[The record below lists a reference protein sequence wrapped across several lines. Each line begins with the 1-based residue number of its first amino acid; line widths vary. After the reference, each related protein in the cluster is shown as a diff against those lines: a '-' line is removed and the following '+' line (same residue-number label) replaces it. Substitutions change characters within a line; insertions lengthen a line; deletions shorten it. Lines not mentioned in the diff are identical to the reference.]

1 MTIKEMK
8 QAIKLLS
15 KEWNLGKKEAE
26 ADNDICTWIY
36 LLDILQES
44 EKIITYKL
52 GNKLIGFCGYSKE
65 NSNKHM
71 VSKKIYGFIKNKL
84 YKSSSIK
91 NLKAFKE
98 YESNY
103 NYIPE
108 ELKNYFD
115 GEISI
120 LIVDKD
126 YREKN
131 IGRKLLLDVFELAKK
146 DNIKNLQ
153 IVTDESC
160 NYKFY
165 EKLGCKK
172 IYETIVENKEIG
184 QLGNGYTEKAFI
196 YEKKL

>member
-1 MTIKEMK
+1 
-8 QAIKLLS
+8 
-15 KEWNLGKKEAE
+15 
-26 ADNDICTWIY
+26 
-36 LLDILQES
+36 
-44 EKIITYKL
+44 
-52 GNKLIGFCGYSKE
+52 
-65 NSNKHM
+65 M

-126 YREKN
+126 YR
-131 IGRKLLLDVFELAKK
+131 
-146 DNIKNLQ
+146 
-153 IVTDESC
+153 
-160 NYKFY
+160 
-165 EKLGCKK
+165 KK
-172 IYETIVENKEIG
+172 I
-184 QLGNGYTEKAFI
+184 
-196 YEKKL
+196 